1 MKSIFSFRIKNTLYA
16 VLSCIT
22 LSFVATACSNEEAP
36 LLPKENTGNGISFTA
51 TMSVP
56 VEYTT
61 RVGIDGD
68 KITDDLNGTEPVIWL
83 NGDSFSFNFVK
94 AGDQTG
100 KGKIIKYV
108 ASNVSDNGMS
118 CVMNADPAL
127 EIEDGFYQVYV
138 LTPHQSGNF
147 VEGALNKSTI
157 DLSGQNQP
165 SNAKVDDFNNLQ
177 GYVYQYATTIVR
189 IQDNEIVMGDTR
201 LRFNTITSMLRFK
214 ITNGTD
220 NQATI
225 KRIAI
230 SHKGNSESQF
240 YSAYSYDPINSA
252 NPFSEGTRVKTL
264 ALGTNQILSMQDAFD
279 TYLSIFPTQGYPS
292 GTNDQLS
299 ITIYFDKS
307 GVAMERT
314 WDVPASSFPN
324 NARFLSGERFFLRL
338 NLVDAGSVISVTDFS
353 ISPSSLTFTSLNTTQ
368 TISKTIAPSNAGNQA
383 IEWSSSDTNVAD
395 VNNAGVVTSKGNG
408 TCTIYATCAGITR
421 ECTVTVL
428 SDMKSTV
435 SLDPQAG
442 VYTGQEKQTANR
454 R

>member
-1 MKSIFSFRIKNTLYA
+1 MKSIFSFRTKNTLYA
-16 VLSCIT
+16 VLSCIA
-22 LSFVATACSNEEAP
+22 LSFVATACSNEESS
-36 LLPKENTGNGISFTA
+36 LLSKENTGNGISFTA
-51 TMSVP
+51 IASLP
-56 VEYTT
+56 VEYST

-68 KITDDLNGTEPVIWL
+68 EITDDGNAAEPIIWL
-83 NGDSFSFNFVK
+83 NGDSFSFNFVR

-165 SNAKVDDFNNLQ
+165 SNAKANDFNNLQ
-177 GYVYQYATTIVR
+177 GYIYQYATTLVQIV
-189 IQDNEIVMGDTR
+189 DNKIVLGETR
-201 LRFNTITSMLRFK
+201 LKFSTITSMLRFK

-220 NQATI
+220 NQAII
-225 KRIAI
+225 KRIAVA
-230 SHKGNSESQF
+230 HKGNSEDQF
-240 YSAYSYDPINSA
+240 HTVYSYDPTNSA

-264 ALGTNQILSMQDAFD
+264 ALETNQTLAIQDAFD
-279 TYLSIFPTQGYPS
+279 AYLSIFPTQGYPA

-299 ITIYFDKS
+299 ITVYFDKA
-307 GVAMERT
+307 GVAMEKT
-314 WDVPASSFPN
+314 WDVPVSSFPN
-324 NARFLSGERFFLRL
+324 NAGFIAGGRFLLRL
-338 NLVDAGSVISVTDFS
+338 NLVDAGSVISVTNFS
-353 ISPSSLTFTSLNTTQ
+353 ISPTSLTFTSLNTTQ
-368 TISKTIAPSNAGNQA
+368 TISKTIAPGNAGNQT
-383 IEWSSSDTNVAD
+383 IEWSSSDTNVAE

-421 ECTVTVL
+421 ECTVTVI